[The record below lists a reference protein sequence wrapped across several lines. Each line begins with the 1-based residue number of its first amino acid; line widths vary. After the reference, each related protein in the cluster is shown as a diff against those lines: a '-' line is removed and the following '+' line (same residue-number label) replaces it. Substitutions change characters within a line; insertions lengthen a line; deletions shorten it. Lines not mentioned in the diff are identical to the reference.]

1 MHQQKRTRKT
11 GAIPPS
17 TLNLSEGPHANIHGG
32 PQQQPPVPIVMPTP
46 PKCSRFEQLIKSLVG
61 RKVSRE
67 VVSSPT
73 PFIPSPEIRIT
84 KSPSEHTL
92 IRNDKISSSTASLNS
107 AVQHKLWSVVP
118 LLRREGSCASLHQM
132 KSSPLAHHSGL
143 KKCDTVLALSRSSS
157 NLEPIKPQ
165 NRLRNSSS
173 STITCS
179 RCSSLL
185 SLAANGS
192 RYSLNLSN
200 GGFVAVGGSG
210 EKSTTPKTPSPMQ
223 STVALLLPSIQQQQI
238 VSVITTADSTDA
250 TAATIIPA
258 DPDAAVAAQHIDTF
272 MCKLCL
278 GEVIVDN
285 LTIITQCGC
294 LFCTDVSKLLNI

>member
-1 MHQQKRTRKT
+1 MHQTRTRKT

-17 TLNLSEGPHANIHGG
+17 SLNIQPEGPHATLSSLGG
-32 PQQQPPVPIVMPTP
+32 PT

-67 VVSSPT
+67 TNSNTTTNTNNSTNTT
-73 PFIPSPEIRIT
+73 PQFLPSPEIRIT

-92 IRNDKISSSTASLNS
+92 LKNDKITSSTASLNAS
-107 AVQHKLWSVVP
+107 VQQKLWSVVP
-118 LLRREGSCASLHQM
+118 LLRREDSCASLHQM

-157 NLEPIKPQ
+157 NLEPIKPL
-165 NRLRNSSS
+165 NRLRNSS

-200 GGFVAVGGSG
+200 GGFVAVGSG
-210 EKSTTPKTPSPMQ
+210 EKLSTTPKTPSPVTLTPPPP
-223 STVALLLPSIQQQQI
+223 SPITVNSEN
-238 VSVITTADSTDA
+238 
-250 TAATIIPA
+250 TIYK
-258 DPDAAVAAQHIDTF
+258 
-272 MCKLCL
+272 CKLCL
-278 GEVIVDN
+278 GEVIAEHFTN
-285 LTIITQCGC
+285 ITQCGC
-294 LFCTDVSKLLNI
+294 LFCTEVSSLIFIFLRL

>member
-1 MHQQKRTRKT
+1 M
-11 GAIPPS
+11 
-17 TLNLSEGPHANIHGG
+17 HGG
-32 PQQQPPVPIVMPTP
+32 PPQTQQVATTVVAPQ
-46 PKCSRFEQLIKSLVG
+46 KGSRFEKLIKTLIG

-67 VVSSPT
+67 AATTT
-73 PFIPSPEIRIT
+73 PFLPSPEIRIS

-92 IRNDKISSSTASLNS
+92 IKNDKISSSTASLNS
-107 AVQHKLWSVVP
+107 AVQQKLWSVVP

-132 KSSPLAHHSGL
+132 KSSPLPHHSGL

-200 GGFVAVGGSG
+200 GGFVAVGSG
-210 EKSTTPKTPSPMQ
+210 EKLSATTTTTTPKTPSPMQ
-223 STVALLLPSIQQQQI
+223 SSVALLLPSTQQQQQQI
-238 VSVITTADSTDA
+238 VSMVTNTV
-250 TAATIIPA
+250 
-258 DPDAAVAAQHIDTF
+258 PDAAATATVCQSSAPPQIDTF

-285 LTIITQCGC
+285 ITIITQCGC
-294 LFCTDVSKLLNI
+294 LFCTEVSQMHIIFFFFLQTKI